1 MPGVGDALW
10 WQRGVIYQIYPR
22 SFLDRSG
29 DGVGDLAGVL
39 DKLDHVSDTLGAD
52 AIWLSP
58 FFPSPMADFGYDVSD
73 YCDVDPLF
81 GTLADFDR
89 LLQASHAR
97 GLKVILD
104 YVPNHT
110 SDQHPWFR
118 GSRASRDDPHRDW
131 YIWRDPKPDGSPPN
145 NWLSNFGGSAWEL
158 DPTTDQYYL
167 HSFLKEQPDL
177 NWRNPAVVWAML
189 DVLRFWL
196 ARGMDGFR
204 MDTVHRIVKH
214 PDLPDNPPNA
224 GGRLLHKEVGAYD
237 SQLHVYDKDHPDV
250 HQVLRQ
256 FRQVLDAYSSTGSE
270 RVAIGEAHIYDP
282 RQLVRF
288 YGEQLD
294 ELHLPFNFG
303 LLFAPWAAQAV
314 RDSVER
320 YNAALPHGAWPNY
333 VLGNHDEARIAS
345 RVGVDGA
352 RLAMMLLLTLR
363 GTPTLYQ
370 GDELGIQDVPIPPD
384 KARDPWGKN
393 VPGLNLGRDRA
404 RTPMPWTNEPNAGFC
419 PPHIEPWLPLNPD
432 FQTLNV
438 ACELADPRSMLS
450 LTRRLLALRRA
461 STALS
466 AGGYRSLD
474 SPEECFVYLRQL
486 EHEQRVVA
494 LNFGSQPRLVQIDG
508 TVLLSSYLDR
518 EGSLPGELALRPAEG
533 VIIAP
538 VSGNVDGPIRA

>member
-97 GLKVILD
+97 GLRVILD

-110 SDQHPWFR
+110 SDHHAWFR
-118 GSRASRDDPHRDW
+118 ASRASRDDPHRDW

-158 DPTTDQYYL
+158 DPTTGQYYL
-167 HSFLKEQPDL
+167 HSFLKKQPDL
-177 NWRNPAVVWAML
+177 NWRNPAVVSAML

-196 ARGMDGFR
+196 GRGVDGFR

-282 RQLVRF
+282 HQLVRF

-345 RVGVDGA
+345 RV
-352 RLAMMLLLTLR
+352 
-363 GTPTLYQ
+363 
-370 GDELGIQDVPIPPD
+370 
-384 KARDPWGKN
+384 
-393 VPGLNLGRDRA
+393 
-404 RTPMPWTNEPNAGFC
+404 
-419 PPHIEPWLPLNPD
+419 
-432 FQTLNV
+432 
-438 ACELADPRSMLS
+438 
-450 LTRRLLALRRA
+450 
-461 STALS
+461 
-466 AGGYRSLD
+466 
-474 SPEECFVYLRQL
+474 
-486 EHEQRVVA
+486 
-494 LNFGSQPRLVQIDG
+494 
-508 TVLLSSYLDR
+508 
-518 EGSLPGELALRPAEG
+518 
-533 VIIAP
+533 
-538 VSGNVDGPIRA
+538 